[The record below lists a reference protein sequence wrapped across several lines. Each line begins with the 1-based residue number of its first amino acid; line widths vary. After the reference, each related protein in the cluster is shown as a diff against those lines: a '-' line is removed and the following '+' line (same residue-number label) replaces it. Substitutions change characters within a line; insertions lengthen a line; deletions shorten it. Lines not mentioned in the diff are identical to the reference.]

1 MNFAFANFNE
11 PHAWLIRGLVE
22 YGWRDVT
29 RIGGTVPDGAPGAFM
44 LSHLL
49 ETQGREAMML
59 LVRAEADGMACPD
72 GIYEIE
78 VDVIGSMPNIKVVL
92 RCPECNYLEEFP
104 YDPVHPTHVVGYI
117 HEALL
122 RYVQEFV
129 RWRLL
134 GNELGWSQRAGLPE
148 IHGDPCSADLARF
161 VRDQLNR
168 AGFTFD
174 LAPTHGWWLGIDA
187 TARNAVGPVATVGK
201 GGGDPVYVSAAGRAA
216 LAKMGGMNASV
227 ERVTAL
233 DLVESPASWLKLM
246 VYGCMSLGGIALVYA
261 IYVLFAF
268 GTGEVIALAVNSLL
282 GVGLLAGGGLSLVG
296 VKRYREVRASPL
308 VYVPIVYCALAPAC
322 CLVGLPISAWALLVW
337 LKPAVQAGRI

>member
-11 PHAWLIRGLVE
+11 PHAWLIRGFVE

-29 RIGGTVPDGAPGAFM
+29 RIGGTVPDNAPGAFM

-59 LVRAEADGMACPD
+59 LVKAEADGMACPD

-78 VDVIGSMPNIKVVL
+78 VDVTGNLPNIKIVL

-104 YDPVHPTHVVGYI
+104 YDAEHPLYVAGYI

-134 GNELGWSQRAGLPE
+134 GNELGWSQRSGLPE

-174 LAPTHGWWLGIDA
+174 LAPTHGWWMGIA
-187 TARNAVGPVATVGK
+187 GTARNASGPIASAGK

-216 LAKMGGMNASV
+216 LAQMGGMNASV

-233 DLVESPASWLKLM
+233 DMVDGPGSWLRLV
-246 VYGCMSLGGIALVYA
+246 VYLCMGLGALSFFYFVY
-261 IYVLFAF
+261 VFFAF
-268 GTGEVIALAVNSLL
+268 GTNEPIALIVNGLL
-282 GVGLLAGGGLSLVG
+282 GAGLLAGGAVSLQG

-322 CLVGLPISAWALLVW
+322 CLVGLPISAWALIVW
-337 LKPAVQAGRI
+337 LKPAVQAGRV